1 MAWWSGSGEGCVRS
15 VLFLPPYHF
24 SPTLSFQKTNLNIGY
39 TVACGEIGVGSDREG
54 EGVGRD
60 REEGRGR
67 KGSGD

>member
-1 MAWWSGSGEGCVRS
+1 MLDDDDVGGGV
-15 VLFLPPYHF
+15 V
-24 SPTLSFQKTNLNIGY
+24 LSFQKTNLNIGY